1 MNAKDTVEQILRDHP
16 EARDSDKK
24 LFYWYFKECLGW
36 GLQEYHLQQL
46 LNSAY
51 SLETLRRTRQIIQ
64 NEEEKLQPKYEVK
77 KARKE
82 REEKISADVSNIWKD
97 ARTEGE
103 A

>member
-1 MNAKDTVEQILRDHP
+1 MNAKDTVEQILKDHP

-36 GLQEYHLQQL
+36 GLQEYHLKQL
-46 LNSAY
+46 LESAY
-51 SLETLRRTRQIIQ
+51 SLETLRRARQLIQ
-64 NEEEKLQPKYEVK
+64 NEEGKLQAKEEVQK
-77 KARKE
+77 HRQA
-82 REEKISADVSNIWKD
+82 REEMISADVSNIWKD